1 MTQDSQKALTDT
13 IPVME
18 WQIILSERNKDEM
31 HAVSICPKNEKK
43 ELITEDIYE
52 TMALWSLS
60 PKRGD
65 LEMFSVKDNKHFKK
79 YYFTNKRQTSEDQDH
94 CKGQRC

>member
-1 MTQDSQKALTDT
+1 
-13 IPVME
+13 
-18 WQIILSERNKDEM
+18 M